1 MNEWK
6 TDEFGNRRWHHD
18 GWTID
23 HWSSGAVDVEGPE
36 GESIDLDGDVVSLVH
51 EAPYEGSVGV
61 SVPVLVLLESIRL
74 IHAEPATPA
83 PAGEGPMKDGWSDG
97 GGVREHALES
107 KRAGHR
113 EGSMLRAIDRRDDY
127 IAQLEALLV
136 AANLRNECKM
146 PPVVVDYFNRKFDET
161 GIKSRGG
168 TIGECFRRAGWDD
181 VPFPASETTP

>member
-51 EAPYEGSVGV
+51 EAPYEGCVRV

-74 IHAEPATPA
+74 IQVNENRPPGGEVVQMNPPGRAVRDLTLPCATCGRAVPV
-83 PAGEGPMKDGWSDG
+83 PAGMCMP
-97 GGVREHALES
+97 ES
-107 KRAGHR
+107 VWC
-113 EGSMLRAIDRRDDY
+113 S
-127 IAQLEALLV
+127 
-136 AANLRNECKM
+136 ECG
-146 PPVVVDYFNRKFDET
+146 RKAVERT
-161 GIKSRGG
+161 ESGR
-168 TIGECFRRAGWDD
+168 
-181 VPFPASETTP
+181 